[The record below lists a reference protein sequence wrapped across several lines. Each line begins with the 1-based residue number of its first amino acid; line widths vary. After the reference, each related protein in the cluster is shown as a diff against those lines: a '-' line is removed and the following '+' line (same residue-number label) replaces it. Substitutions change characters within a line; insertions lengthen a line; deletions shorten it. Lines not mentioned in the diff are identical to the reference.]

1 MVMTVGLLT
10 VVGCR
15 SVRPQP
21 AEESLEDLIAKNTA
35 ARGGASAIESA
46 QTVAIRLRI
55 TEPKFTVDALYQA
68 SRAGRMRIDVFAN
81 GARVY
86 SEGYDGRRAWQL
98 AQGAEHAADA
108 STSGAEA
115 LRHGLELPTNLR
127 GLHEMRARGH
137 QLTLR
142 GRELVDGTNYHV
154 IELRLDD
161 GFTTDLYVNPSTYLI
176 DRMRDIRAL
185 HPDADARTRWIEQ
198 RYEDFRKVDGR
209 MLAFKSSQVDL
220 RTGQVT
226 QTSTVLEVTTNPP
239 LTEATFAPP

>member
-1 MVMTVGLLT
+1 MVVIVALLT
-10 VVGCR
+10 AGGCAG
-15 SVRPQP
+15 VRPQH

-46 QTVAIRLRI
+46 HTVAVRLRI

-86 SEGYDGRRAWQL
+86 SEGYDGKRAWQL
-98 AQGAEHAADA
+98 PQDANHAADA
-108 STSGAEA
+108 SPSGAAA
-115 LRHGLELPTNLR
+115 LRHGLELPINLR

-142 GRELVDGTNYHV
+142 GRELVDGTNYYLV
-154 IELRLDD
+154 ELRLDD
-161 GFTTDLYVNPSTYLI
+161 GFSTYLYVNPSTYLI

-185 HPDADARTRWIEQ
+185 HPDADPMTRWIEQ
-198 RYEDFRKVDGR
+198 RYEDFRTVDGR

-220 RTGQVT
+220 RTGQVM
-226 QTSTVLEVTTNPP
+226 QTTAVLEVTTNPP